1 MGARQNTIDWSSIPS
16 NSGGK
21 FGSGKNGSPKT
32 GASPGVTPTATPT
45 ATPGTATPS
54 APNLGQ
60 VLSNAGAQLTSGNPI
75 SASVTTTQR
84 TAVPGV
90 PFVAGGKSSGNK
102 ASGSP

>member
-1 MGARQNTIDWSSIPS
+1 MGSPQNTTGWSSASSSP
-16 NSGGK
+16 GGK
-21 FGSGKNGSPKT
+21 TGSGKNGSPKT
-32 GASPGVTPTATPT
+32 GAPSGVTQ
-45 ATPGTATPS
+45 GTATPS

>member
-1 MGARQNTIDWSSIPS
+1 MGSPQNTTGWSSASSSP
-16 NSGGK
+16 GGK
-21 FGSGKNGSPKT
+21 TGSSKNGSSKT
-32 GASPGVTPTATPT
+32 GASPGVTPGA
-45 ATPGTATPS
+45 ATPG

-60 VLSNAGAQLTSGNPI
+60 VLSDAGARLTSGNPI

>member
-1 MGARQNTIDWSSIPS
+1 MGSPQNTTGGFPASS

-21 FGSGKNGSPKT
+21 IGSGKNGSPKM
-32 GASPGVTPTATPT
+32 GASPGVTPTATP
-45 ATPGTATPS
+45 GTSTPS
-54 APNLGQ
+54 TSNLGQ
-60 VLSNAGAQLTSGNPI
+60 VLSNAGARLTSGNPI

>member
-1 MGARQNTIDWSSIPS
+1 MGSPQNTTGGFPASS

-21 FGSGKNGSPKT
+21 IGSGKNGSPKT
-32 GASPGVTPTATPT
+32 GASPGVTPGA
-45 ATPGTATPS
+45 ATPG

-90 PFVAGGKSSGNK
+90 PFVAGGKTSGNK

>member
-1 MGARQNTIDWSSIPS
+1 MGSPQNTTGWSSASSSP
-16 NSGGK
+16 GGK
-21 FGSGKNGSPKT
+21 TGSSKNGSSKT
-32 GASPGVTPTATPT
+32 GASPGVTPGA
-45 ATPGTATPS
+45 ATPS

-60 VLSNAGAQLTSGNPI
+60 VLSNAGARLTSGNPI

>member
-1 MGARQNTIDWSSIPS
+1 MGSPQNTTGGFHASS

-21 FGSGKNGSPKT
+21 IGSGKNGSPKT
-32 GASPGVTPTATPT
+32 GAPSGV
-45 ATPGTATPS
+45 TPGTATPS

-60 VLSNAGAQLTSGNPI
+60 MLSNAGAQLTSGNPI

>member
-21 FGSGKNGSPKT
+21 FGSSKNGSPKT
-32 GASPGVTPTATPT
+32 GASHGVTPT

-60 VLSNAGAQLTSGNPI
+60 VLSDAGAQLTSGNPV

>member
-1 MGARQNTIDWSSIPS
+1 MGSPQNTTGWSSASSSP
-16 NSGGK
+16 GGK
-21 FGSGKNGSPKT
+21 TGSSKNGSSKT
-32 GASPGVTPTATPT
+32 GASPGVTPTATPGA
-45 ATPGTATPS
+45 ATPG

-60 VLSNAGAQLTSGNPI
+60 VLSNAGARLTSGNPI